1 MLRSTCSGA
10 LIKIRASRVSLVRS
24 EEVAAG
30 LSTKHAATDESA
42 RRYLIAQRAERLA
55 AARTGSAAGERVLVR
70 AARVGASDVGELRAR
85 GAAAAVA
92 ATAVARTAAGATAA
106 TALLVLLLVVF
117 VGHETSLTALAEDV
131 EFFAVMFAK
140 DLFLV
145 VLLVEDGIFSQKFA
159 SRCAR

>member
-1 MLRSTCSGA
+1 
-10 LIKIRASRVSLVRS
+10 
-24 EEVAAG
+24 
-30 LSTKHAATDESA
+30 
-42 RRYLIAQRAERLA
+42 
-55 AARTGSAAGERVLVR
+55 
-70 AARVGASDVGELRAR
+70 VGELRAR